1 MARRSSSLRAQIAAT
16 WRVKTKVANSI
27 KKDMPMMPF
36 EASHHSPS
44 TRLRE
49 MATAT
54 VTGSCAAV
62 R

>member
-1 MARRSSSLRAQIAAT
+1 MARRSSSLRAQMAAK
-16 WRVKTKVANSI
+16 WRVKKNVANNI
-27 KKDMPMMPF
+27 KTDMPMLPL
-36 EASHHSPS
+36 EVSHHSPS

-54 VTGSCAAV
+54 VNGSCAAV